1 MGTTLTGTTPA
12 TTYDSLIKVTDN
24 GPLSGSL
31 KTLTDGLGNDSALAL
46 STGAASV
53 TGTLAVSSSVTA
65 ASLNISNT
73 DGFLGAINS
82 SAANGGYFEWRTS
95 GTAIADIGTAQQI
108 FGSGGNATLGINAR
122 GARDLVFGSNNTE
135 RIRITSAGK
144 VGINTTSA
152 LGQLNI
158 KNESAGAT
166 TNALALYNTP
176 SNTENTGVAIEFY
189 PNVGVD
195 DRCARISSVNPTTTG
210 TNLSDLRFFTS
221 NNAAPTEKMRITHT
235 GNVGI
240 GTSTPSEKL
249 EVDGNLQLGTTVDA
263 KLYML
268 STGGN
273 GNNERFYIEGYAEG
287 GTYGG
292 GFKLYT
298 RDDSNIFNNAVTVNR
313 NGLVGIGTTA
323 PTSLLNL
330 SSATPILT
338 LNQTIANSEQG
349 IEFDNSDTN
358 YAFIR
363 ANAQTGLITYAA
375 GLTGGAGYV
384 HRFIVDGSERLRITP
399 DGLTFNGDTA
409 AANALDDYEEG
420 TFTPTLIGTTATGG
434 TLAGNYTKIGRAVY
448 INIRIES
455 VTFSGS
461 TGSANISGLPFTVV
475 SGFLFYNFSCNY
487 QNCVDGSS
495 TGGFFIPTTTQLQFN
510 DLATT
515 TAATFVD
522 GSSREIILSG
532 FYFV

>member
-24 GPLSGSL
+24 GPLSGTL

-221 NNAAPTEKMRITHT
+221 NNAAPTEQMRID
-235 GNVGI
+235 
-240 GTSTPSEKL
+240 S
-249 EVDGNLQLGTTVDA
+249 
-263 KLYML
+263 
-268 STGGN
+268 
-273 GNNERFYIEGYAEG
+273 
-287 GTYGG
+287 YGQRRHRH
-292 GFKLYT
+292 GFACK
-298 RDDSNIFNNAVTVNR
+298 
-313 NGLVGIGTTA
+313 
-323 PTSLLNL
+323 
-330 SSATPILT
+330 
-338 LNQTIANSEQG
+338 
-349 IEFDNSDTN
+349 
-358 YAFIR
+358 
-363 ANAQTGLITYAA
+363 
-375 GLTGGAGYV
+375 
-384 HRFIVDGSERLRITP
+384 
-399 DGLTFNGDTA
+399 
-409 AANALDDYEEG
+409 
-420 TFTPTLIGTTATGG
+420 
-434 TLAGNYTKIGRAVY
+434 
-448 INIRIES
+448 
-455 VTFSGS
+455 
-461 TGSANISGLPFTVV
+461 
-475 SGFLFYNFSCNY
+475 
-487 QNCVDGSS
+487 
-495 TGGFFIPTTTQLQFN
+495 
-510 DLATT
+510 
-515 TAATFVD
+515 
-522 GSSREIILSG
+522 
-532 FYFV
+532 